1 MNRLPAPSTASPPGL
16 PKPVVCNESLALVA
30 GPPSPAYPGRVPAT
44 RVLVPLASSLKTE
57 LKVALVKYTAPFESA
72 IAAVGKPRLASRAN
86 WAGRAPGPP
95 AKVEMTYCSAAA
107 IGYKTASTV
116 QISFVNG

>member
-1 MNRLPAPSTASPPGL
+1 PALSIASPPGL
-16 PKPVVCNESLALVA
+16 AKPVVCNESLALVA
-30 GPPSPAYPGRVPAT
+30 GPPSPAYPGRPVPAT
-44 RVLVPLASSLKTE
+44 RVLVPLASNLKTE
-57 LKVALVKYTAPFESA
+57 LKVALLKYTAPFESA

-107 IGYKTASTV
+107 IGYK
-116 QISFVNG
+116 